1 MPSPRPARRG
11 APYPSTVGLG
21 DLVPGAP
28 QAPLT
33 VEDLEELMD
42 DPRYWRENDPAVR
55 EAVERGFAL
64 LFPGDERFD
73 AAGRREIADSPEIVP
88 RSRWL
93 GDPVDTGTARPS
105 LLERAALPAV
115 ERAAADPRTDSAVTL
130 AMAPAGAVAAHV
142 ARQAAGALPVA
153 AAASS
158 AAGTTAAHF
167 ARQAAAAAARAAAGA
182 ASGAAAAAPILLT
195 PGNGPLRRELPD
207 GGEVIWAP
215 GDLDATVRRRGADG
229 SMMTERMPLVRMV
242 PGADGYPRAEPTDI
256 GAIFFPGPPAEPVP
270 PTQNPGF
277 PADPPLDPRAQQEGF
292 PAEEATPGIHV
303 RLRDDEAGRPV
314 IEIFP
319 DQSGENTGP
328 NWHESRGSEDGQQ
341 KDVDYIRRRFIEK
354 LNDGRIPNE
363 HPHGGRTDNGDDV
376 PERYFKPEHGGRTGS
391 RRSDLTIRVYG
402 VNHDFNVY
410 TANKNG
416 APIRRERNALDSI
429 EKEHKPYYNSNSSKE
444 GRIMGIPKSK
454 GWDIEKWKAM
464 VDKKLDDL
472 IAEIEKI
479 HR

>member
-11 APYPSTVGLG
+11 APYPSSLDLA
-21 DLVPGAP
+21 DLVPRAT

-33 VEDLEELMD
+33 VEDLEELMG

-93 GDPVDTGTARPS
+93 GAPADTGTARPS

-142 ARQAAGALPVA
+142 ARQAAGALPAA

-167 ARQAAAAAARAAAGA
+167 ARQAAAAAARAAV
-182 ASGAAAAAPILLT
+182 GAAAAAPILLT
-195 PGNGPLRRELPD
+195 PGNGPVRRKLPD

-229 SMMTERMPLVRMV
+229 SMMTKRIPLVRMV

-270 PTQNPGF
+270 PAQNPGF
-277 PADPPLDPRAQQEGF
+277 PADPALDPRARQEGF
-292 PAEEATPGIHV
+292 PAEEAAPGIHV

-319 DQSGENTGP
+319 DLSEELNRPGQY
-328 NWHESRGSEDGQQ
+328 ESRGSEDGQQ
-341 KDVDYIRRRFIEK
+341 KD
-354 LNDGRIPNE
+354 LGLAMRIVKELLEDANIPYS
-363 HPHGGRTDNGDDV
+363 HTHGGKTSAGTDLAEEDMRIDG
-376 PERYFKPEHGGRTGS
+376 KALGS
-391 RRSDLTIRVYG
+391 RRPDATLIING
-402 VNHDFNVY
+402 HKHHINLY
-410 TANKNG
+410 TDRKDGTPTKGEFA
-416 APIRRERNALDSI
+416 AITDI
-429 EKEHKPYYNSNSSKE
+429 ENRHKPHQNAE
-444 GRIMGIPKSK
+444 VGI
-454 GWDIEKWKAM
+454 KA
-464 VDKKLDDL
+464 
-472 IAEIEKI
+472 E
-479 HR
+479 